1 MIVLE
6 NIKLDPRNISRDEIQ
21 TQLQQFKETGHKKL
35 TVEWFDLS
43 MNQAEAQELY
53 LPLVQYAQT
62 IGLDVYC
69 IMSQRMSESLVRYKR
84 LMFVDPL
91 FLRKFKFKEISFTI
105 PYYRPDLMR

>member
-6 NIKLDPRNISRDEIQ
+6 NIKLDPRNMCRDEIQ

>member
-6 NIKLDPRNISRDEIQ
+6 NIKLDPRNVSRDDIQ
-21 TQLQQFKETGHKKL
+21 TQIQQFKETGHKKL

-62 IGLDVYC
+62 CGLDVYC
-69 IMSQRMSESLVRYKR
+69 IMSQRMSESLVRFKR